1 MKKILILILAIVS
14 TFAIPYGAA
23 KVLSEGVMK
32 WLHGMFSLSTAGNY
46 FLGALSHRVIH
57 FLIAMLL
64 LMLIFKREKIVALFD
79 FSHLKRDM
87 VEFRSIFISWP
98 VLTVLF
104 FGSSMMFVDGFSE
117 YLSSLYASV
126 DGWMLSRISRD
137 FFLLDAIPEEVFYRA
152 FMIGLLSIGF
162 SKYLKIGKF
171 EISHAALLSIPL
183 FALSH
188 VQVLLYPF
196 KVLQY
201 DSIQLVLTML
211 TGFLFAYAYEKTRS
225 LVLPILIHG
234 YTNLVITVSAYAILY
249 VLK

>member
-1 MKKILILILAIVS
+1 MKKILILILAIVL

-64 LMLIFKREKIVALFD
+64 LMLIFRREKIVALFD

-87 VEFRSIFISWP
+87 VEFRTIFILWP

-104 FGSSMMFVDGFSE
+104 FGSSMMFIDGFSE

-162 SKYLKIGKF
+162 SKCLRIGKF

-211 TGFLFAYAYEKTRS
+211 TGFLFAYAYERTRS

-234 YTNLVITVSAYAILY
+234 YTNLVITVSAYVMLY